1 MATFSAPNLSPC
13 VIRRYCLRLVMPL
26 ISSIKLQINRKS
38 LVVICDMWN
47 SNASLTKWVI
57 HTRLRA
63 VTVTVS
69 ADSSST
75 FGMCWGLNEHT
86 FSVFD
91 IPPVGQGAKK
101 LNELDCSL
109 TCNLKQSGRF
119 HHLVHPPLHSH
130 HTAEIYTQH
139 SVANGGG
146 GGGVQSCRS
155 VDRMNIFLQL
165 QPDTHTSAS
174 PERLGCLRSP
184 HSQITSPALEQWLV
198 AHRSH

>member
-1 MATFSAPNLSPC
+1 
-13 VIRRYCLRLVMPL
+13 MPL

-38 LVVICDMWN
+38 LVIICDMWN

-63 VTVTVS
+63 VTVS
-69 ADSSST
+69 ADSSSA

-86 FSVFD
+86 FSAFD

-109 TCNLKQSGRF
+109 TCHLKQSGRF
-119 HHLVHPPLHSH
+119 HHLVHPPCIHTIPQRFTHS
-130 HTAEIYTQH
+130 
-139 SVANGGG
+139 
-146 GGGVQSCRS
+146 GVQSCRS
-155 VDRMNIFLQL
+155 VDRINVFLQL
-165 QPDTHTSAS
+165 QPDTSAS
-174 PERLGCLRSP
+174 PERLGCLKSP